1 MSESEKCSN
10 HCRQREAFVTEA
22 LQRQLEVKLATF
34 FWPIL
39 KKIIKPDEFDNFV
52 KYVCEKRQCLDEQCE
67 IEEKIRVF
75 ESQLAQLKEVRKV
88 QPT

>member
-22 LQRQLEVKLATF
+22 LQRQLE
-34 FWPIL
+34 
-39 KKIIKPDEFDNFV
+39 PDEFDNFV